1 VALVPL
7 PHPTTPPPTYYVI
20 SRWPFSRGWWFVRS
34 LSQARWRRGEAVSM
48 LSSRESMMSYEQ
60 LQYIP
65 KSKA

>member
-1 VALVPL
+1 MVVRAL
-7 PHPTTPPPTYYVI
+7 
-20 SRWPFSRGWWFVRS
+20 S

-65 KSKA
+65 KPKA